1 MILYQARHVLLLS
14 RFGKCTL
21 FSRPFPARFH
31 VFSLSYDPANTLRFT
46 KYSNCLSLVIANLP
60 TFIGKTSKTSL
71 TSLSH
76 CILDLHPSLFPS
88 TFPSALA
95 TKNSNQY
102 SQLTGCSSP
111 NFFQACFLRCCTE
124 LQQKIRPDKSQY
136 MYPSYNVNS
145 LLIFQEIPSQT
156 LTGVISHTAETT
168 KRLIL
173 NANSHLSHLKFS
185 WNDRLILHL

>member
-1 MILYQARHVLLLS
+1 ML
-14 RFGKCTL
+14 
-21 FSRPFPARFH
+21 
-31 VFSLSYDPANTLRFT
+31 
-46 KYSNCLSLVIANLP
+46 
-60 TFIGKTSKTSL
+60 KTSL
-71 TSLSH
+71 MSLSH
-76 CILDLHPSLFPS
+76 CLLDLPLSFFPS
-88 TFPSALA
+88 TFLSASA

-145 LLIFQEIPSQT
+145 LLLFQEIPSQT
-156 LTGVISHTAETT
+156 VPGVISHTAETT
-168 KRLIL
+168 KSLKF

-185 WNDRLILHL
+185 WNDRLILRL